1 METTVVEMRH
11 SMKNV
16 FSAIARHENVMVTY
30 RGHRKAVIVHPDFL
44 AHRST
49 KKVRKH
55 PFFGMCPENASS
67 VESIMDKLRNGRADA
82 I

>member
-30 RGHRKAVIVHPDFL
+30 RGHRKAVIVHPDL
-44 AHRST
+44 LTRRTT
-49 KKVRKH
+49 KKIRNH
-55 PFFGMCPENASS
+55 PFFGMCRESAGS
-67 VESIMDKLRNGRADA
+67 VESIMNNFRNGRTNA

>member
-30 RGHRKAVIVHPDFL
+30 RGCRKAVIVHPDIL
-44 AHRST
+44 ARRST

-55 PFFGMCPENASS
+55 PFFGMCHESTES
-67 VESIMDKLRNGRADA
+67 VESIMKKLRNGRTDA
-82 I
+82 V